1 MRLGMIWCIV
11 LHTAHNVLF
20 FFMGPVRP
28 RW

>member
-11 LHTAHNVLF
+11 LHIAHNVLF
-20 FFMGPVRP
+20 LFIGTVRP